1 MRQKT
6 ASFKQ
11 FILDVLFTPV
21 KPSIFMV
28 VVAVAGI
35 YTLGLNKQADQEITL
50 YSQNPI
56 SVNMDRHSK
65 VLGVETNGDDN
76 NNFSLF
82 IDISKLTKV
91 NSKTSNYSLQ
101 INGEQ
106 KNIKFDFLGLG
117 NDVVDLNL
125 ENLPAKVAIIK
136 QDYLLMVFVN
146 GLWHQSIRINKPEYT
161 TNFEKLPTNIKFI
174 PRAYGA
180 PELTD

>member
-1 MRQKT
+1 MHKKT

-11 FILDVLFTPV
+11 FILDGLFTPV
-21 KPSIFMV
+21 KPSVFMV
-28 VVAVAGI
+28 VVAVAGM
-35 YTLGLNKQADQEITL
+35 YTLGLNQQANQEISL
-50 YSQNPI
+50 YSQSPI
-56 SVNMDRHSK
+56 SVNMNRYTK
-65 VLGVETNGDDN
+65 VLGAETDVGEN

-101 INGEQ
+101 VNGDK

-146 GLWHQSIRINKPEYT
+146 GLWYQSIRINKPEYT
-161 TNFEKLPTNIKFI
+161 INFEKLPANIKFI
-174 PRAYGA
+174 PRAFGA
-180 PELTD
+180 PELID

>member
-35 YTLGLNKQADQEITL
+35 YTLGLNKQADQELTL
-50 YSQNPI
+50 YSQNSI
-56 SVNMDRHSK
+56 SVNMDRHPK
-65 VLGVETNGDDN
+65 VLGAETNEQGG

-82 IDISKLTKV
+82 IDISKSTKI
-91 NSKTSNYSLQ
+91 NSKTTNYSLQ
-101 INGEQ
+101 INGDQ
-106 KNIKFDFLGLG
+106 NNIKFDFLGLG
-117 NDVVDLNL
+117 NDVVNLNL
-125 ENLPAKVAIIK
+125 EDLPAKVAIVK

-146 GLWHQSIRINKPEYT
+146 GLWQQSIRINKPEY
-161 TNFEKLPTNIKFI
+161 NISFEKLPSSIQFI
-174 PRAYGA
+174 PRAIGA